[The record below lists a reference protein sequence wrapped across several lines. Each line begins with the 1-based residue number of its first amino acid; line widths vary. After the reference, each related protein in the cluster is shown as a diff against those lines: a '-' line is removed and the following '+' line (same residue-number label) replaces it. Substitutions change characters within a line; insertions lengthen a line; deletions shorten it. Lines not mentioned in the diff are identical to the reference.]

1 MESWLDVCMNV
12 LTSTKVITKI
22 KGVNMKK
29 SMNTITGML
38 VLMLFSHCGSP
49 SSKSSGGDGWLSYSG
64 DRKIEQRVDSL
75 LRLMTLEEKIGQMT
89 QFSANWSITG
99 PVMSDDFKPYLDKGL
114 IGSIFNATSV
124 EGIRRIQQIAVDS
137 TRLGIP
143 ILFGQ
148 DVIHG
153 YNTIFPIPLAE
164 ACSWDLALMQRTA
177 EIAALEAA
185 SDGINWTFAP
195 MVDIGRD
202 ARWGRVMEGA
212 GEDPYLGSRVA
223 EARVIGFQGGRGGA
237 SLGALHTLLA
247 CGKHLAAYGAAESG
261 RDYNSAEL
269 SEHTLRN
276 VYLPPYRAALEAG
289 VGTFMASFNEINGV
303 PATADR
309 WLMRDILRDEW
320 GFKGFVVSDYTG
332 INELVPHGVAED
344 EQHAAALAANAG
356 IDMDMTGATFIKY
369 LNQSVQ
375 EGKVS
380 EKTIDNATRRILE
393 MKFLLG
399 LFDDPY
405 RYLDEERAKQNRRTP
420 AFMET
425 ARKAVASSVVLLKN
439 EGDILP
445 IPKDKAITIALVG
458 PLMNDSLNLNG
469 EWAGLGD
476 RNQSVPLLRGITE
489 KFKDSPVKL
498 IYAEGTTI
506 TETSSGKIAEAVAA
520 ARRAD
525 IVIAAM
531 GEDFNWSGE
540 AAVRTDIRLP
550 EAQRTLLEALK
561 ETGKPIVLVNLSG
574 RPLDLS
580 WEDGQ
585 MDAILQAWFPGTQA
599 GHGIADVIAGDVN
612 PAGRLVM
619 SFPRNIGQLPIY
631 YNRKNTGRPVDLSDE
646 TIDYKSNYLDSS
658 ITPLYP
664 FGYGLS
670 YTTYT
675 ISDLR
680 LDKPSMKAIDDR
692 ILVTATVLN
701 SGTVDGEMVVQ
712 LYIRDLVGSVTRPVK
727 ELKGF
732 HKIALK
738 KGESRQVTFELRS
751 EDLAFYGLDK
761 KKKTEPGNFTL
772 WVAQSSADNSNEIDF
787 SVK

>member
-1 MESWLDVCMNV
+1 MLAVV
-12 LTSTKVITKI
+12 L
-22 KGVNMKK
+22 
-29 SMNTITGML
+29 L
-38 VLMLFSHCGSP
+38 VSCGSP
-49 SSKSSGGDGWLSYSG
+49 SSNTSGAGTWQSYSG
-64 DRKIEQRVDSL
+64 DRNIEKRVDSVL
-75 LRLMTLEEKIGQMT
+75 KLMTLEEKIGQMT

-99 PVMSDDFKPYLDKGL
+99 PVMSDDLKPYLEKGL

-124 EGIRRIQQIAVDS
+124 EGIRRMQQIAVDS

-143 ILFGQ
+143 ILFGL

-153 YNTIFPIPLAE
+153 YKTIFPIPLAE

-195 MVDIGRD
+195 MVDIARD

-223 EARVIGFQGGRGGA
+223 EARVIGFQGGAGGTA
-237 SLGALHTLLA
+237 LGELHTLLA
-247 CGKHLAAYGAAESG
+247 TGKHLAAYGAAESG
-261 RDYNSAEL
+261 RDYNTAEL

-276 VYLPPYRAALEAG
+276 VYLPPYKAALEAG

-303 PATADR
+303 PATANR
-309 WLMRDILRDEW
+309 WLLTDILRDEW

-332 INELVPHGVAED
+332 INELIAHGVAED
-344 EQHAAALAANAG
+344 EQHAAELAVNAG
-356 IDMDMTGATFIKY
+356 VDMDMTGSTYIRY
-369 LNQSVQ
+369 LTQLVE
-375 EGKVS
+375 EGSVS
-380 EKTIDNATRRILE
+380 EKTIDNAARRILE

-405 RYLDEERAKQNRRTP
+405 RYLDEERAKQNTMTP
-420 AFMET
+420 EFMET

-439 EGDILP
+439 DNQLLP
-445 IPKDKAITIALVG
+445 ITKEKALTLALVG
-458 PLMNDSLNLNG
+458 PLMNDSINLNG

-476 RNQSVPLLRGITE
+476 RNKSVPILKGLTE
-489 KFKDSPVKL
+489 KYKESPVKL
-498 IYAEGTTI
+498 IYAEGSAI
-506 TETSSGKIAEAVAA
+506 TETTPEKIAEAVSA

-525 IVIAAM
+525 VVIAAM

-550 EAQRTLLEALK
+550 EAQRQLLKALK
-561 ETGKPIVLVNLSG
+561 ETGKPVVLINLSG

-580 WEDGQ
+580 WEDEQ
-585 MDAILQAWFPGTQA
+585 MDAILQAWFPGIQG
-599 GHGIADVIAGDVN
+599 GHGIADVIAGDYN
-612 PAGRLVM
+612 PSARLVM
-619 SFPRNIGQLPIY
+619 SFPRNVGQIPIY
-631 YNRKNTGRPVDLSDE
+631 YNQKNTGRPVDLTNES
-646 TIDYKSNYLDSS
+646 IDYKSSYLDTS

-675 ISDLR
+675 IRDLR
-680 LDKPSMKAIDDR
+680 LDKSSMKAAGDKIV
-692 ILVTATVLN
+692 ITANVQN
-701 SGTVDGEMVVQ
+701 SGTMDGEMVVQ

-732 HKIALK
+732 QKIPLK
-738 KGESRQVTFELRS
+738 AGESKQLSFELRS
-751 EDLAFYGLDK
+751 EELAFYGIDG
-761 KKKTEPGNFTL
+761 KKKTEPGSFRL
-772 WVAQSSADNSNEIDF
+772 WVAQSSDDNENEAAF
-787 SVK
+787 SVE

>member
-1 MESWLDVCMNV
+1 MRKVTLLVSTILFI
-12 LTSTKVITKI
+12 LTVYASGWKDST
-22 KGVNMKK
+22 
-29 SMNTITGML
+29 
-38 VLMLFSHCGSP
+38 SP
-49 SSKSSGGDGWLSYSG
+49 DKWNSFSG
-64 DRKIEQRVDSL
+64 DKKIEQRVDSL

-153 YNTIFPIPLAE
+153 YKTIFPIPLAE

-177 EIAALEAA
+177 EIAAIEAA

-212 GEDPYLGSRVA
+212 GEDPYLGNRVA

-261 RDYNSAEL
+261 RDYNTAEL

-276 VYLPPYRAALEAG
+276 IYLPPYRAALEAG

-309 WLMRDILRDEW
+309 WLMTEILRDEW

-344 EQHAAALAANAG
+344 EQHAAELAVNAG
-356 IDMDMTGATFIKY
+356 IEMDMTGATFIKY
-369 LNQSVQ
+369 LTQSV
-375 EGKVS
+375 EECRVS
-380 EKTIDNATRRILE
+380 EETIDNATRRILE

-399 LFDDPY
+399 LIDDPY
-405 RYLDEERAKQNRRTP
+405 RYLDEVRAKENTMTP

-425 ARKAVASSVVLLKN
+425 ARKAVSSSVVLLKN
-439 EGDILP
+439 EENILP
-445 IPKDKAITIALVG
+445 IRKEKAITVALVG
-458 PLMNDSLNLNG
+458 PLMNDSINLNG

-476 RNQSVPLLRGITE
+476 RNKSVSILEGLTE
-489 KFKDSPVKL
+489 KYKDSGVNL
-498 IYAEGTTI
+498 LYAEGSAI
-506 TETSSGKIAEAVAA
+506 SETSPAKIAEAISA
-520 ARRAD
+520 ARSAD
-525 IVIAAM
+525 IVIAAV
-531 GEDFNWSGE
+531 GESFHWSGE

-550 EAQRTLLEALK
+550 EAQRQLLEALK
-561 ETGKPIVLVNLSG
+561 ETGKPVVLINLSG

-580 WEDGQ
+580 WEDEQ
-585 MDAILQAWFPGTQA
+585 MAAILQAWFPGTQA
-599 GHGIADVIAGDVN
+599 GYGIADVIAGDVN
-612 PAGRLVM
+612 PSARLVM

-631 YNRKNTGRPVDLSDE
+631 YNRKNTGRPVDLTDE
-646 TIDYKSNYLDSS
+646 TIDYKSNYLDAS

-670 YTTYT
+670 YTTYA

-680 LDKPSMKAIDDR
+680 LDKSSMKAIDDK
-692 ILVTATVLN
+692 ITLTATVHN
-701 SGTVDGEMVVQ
+701 SGAVDGEMVVQ

-732 HKIALK
+732 QKIALK
-738 KGESRQVTFELRS
+738 AGEVRQVTFDLRS
-751 EDLAFYGLDK
+751 KELAFYGIDM
-761 KKKTEPGNFTL
+761 KKKTEPGNFRL
-772 WVAQSSADNSNEIDF
+772 WVAQHSDDNENEATF
-787 SVK
+787 AVE

>member
-1 MESWLDVCMNV
+1 MKEKRQKMGKSIIPVVYILA
-12 LTSTKVITKI
+12 VI
-22 KGVNMKK
+22 
-29 SMNTITGML
+29 L
-38 VLMLFSHCGSP
+38 LAACGSP
-49 SSKSSGGDGWLSYSG
+49 SSGTSEAGRAGKWQSFSG
-64 DRKIEQRVDSL
+64 DKRIEKRVDSVL
-75 LRLMTLEEKIGQMT
+75 KLMTLEEKIGQMT

-99 PVMSDDFKPYLDKGL
+99 PVMSDDFLPYMQKGL
-114 IGSIFNATSV
+114 VGSIFNATSV
-124 EGIRRIQQIAVDS
+124 AGIRRMQQIAVDS

-153 YNTIFPIPLAE
+153 YKTIFPIPLAE
-164 ACSWDLALMQRTA
+164 ACSWDLELMRRTA
-177 EIAALEAA
+177 EIAAVEAA

-195 MVDIGRD
+195 MVDIARD

-212 GEDPYLGSRVA
+212 GEDPYLGSKAA
-223 EARVIGFQGGRGGA
+223 EARVIGFQGGRGGT
-237 SLGALHTLLA
+237 SLNAINTLLA

-261 RDYNSAEL
+261 RDYNTAEL

-303 PATADR
+303 PATGDR
-309 WLMRDILRDEW
+309 WLLTDLLRDEW
-320 GFKGFVVSDYTG
+320 GFTGFVVSDYTG

-344 EQHAAALAANAG
+344 EKHAAELAANAG
-356 IDMDMTGATFIKY
+356 IDMDMTGATFIKH
-369 LNQSVQ
+369 LTESVK

-380 EKTIDNATRRILE
+380 EKTIDNAVRRILE

-405 RYLDEERAKQNRRTP
+405 RYLDEGRAKENTMRP
-420 AFMET
+420 EFMET
-425 ARKAVASSVVLLKN
+425 AREAVAASVVLLKN
-439 EGDILP
+439 DNQVLP
-445 IPKDKAITIALVG
+445 VTKESGKTIALVG
-458 PLMNDSLNLNG
+458 PLMNDSINLNG

-476 RNQSVPLLRGITE
+476 RNKSVPILKGLTKKYEGSSVR
-489 KFKDSPVKL
+489 L
-498 IYAEGTTI
+498 IYAEGASI
-506 TETSSGKIAEAVAA
+506 TETSSAKIAEAVAA
-520 ARRAD
+520 ARKAD

-550 EAQRTLLEALK
+550 EPQHELLKALK
-561 ETGKPIVLVNLSG
+561 ETGKPVVLVTLSG

-580 WEDGQ
+580 WEDEN

-599 GHGIADVIAGDVN
+599 GHGIADVIAGDYN
-612 PAGRLVM
+612 PSARLAM
-619 SFPRNIGQLPIY
+619 SFPRNIGQIPIY
-631 YNRKNTGRPVDLSDE
+631 YNQKNTGRPVDLTNE
-646 TIDYKSNYLDSS
+646 TIDYKSSYLDTS

-670 YTTYT
+670 YTTFD
-675 ISDLR
+675 ISGVR
-680 LDKPSMKAIDDR
+680 SDKSSMGAVNDKI
-692 ILVTATVLN
+692 TVVADVQN
-701 SGTVDGEMVVQ
+701 SGPVDGEVVVQ

-732 HKIALK
+732 QKVPLK
-738 KGESRQVTFELRS
+738 AGESRHVSFELTS
-751 EDLAFYGLDK
+751 EDLAFYGIDM
-761 KKKTEPGNFTL
+761 KKKTEPGEFKL
-772 WVAQSSADNSNEIDF
+772 WVAQSSTDNSNEIEF
-787 SVK
+787 SVE

>member
-1 MESWLDVCMNV
+1 
-12 LTSTKVITKI
+12 
-22 KGVNMKK
+22 
-29 SMNTITGML
+29 
-38 VLMLFSHCGSP
+38 
-49 SSKSSGGDGWLSYSG
+49 
-64 DRKIEQRVDSL
+64 
-75 LRLMTLEEKIGQMT
+75 MTLEEKIGQMT

-153 YNTIFPIPLAE
+153 YKTIFPIPLAE

-177 EIAALEAA
+177 EIAAIEAA

-212 GEDPYLGSRVA
+212 GEDPYLGNRVA

-261 RDYNSAEL
+261 RDYNTAEL

-276 VYLPPYRAALEAG
+276 IYLPPYRAALEAG

-309 WLMRDILRDEW
+309 WLMTEILRDEW

-344 EQHAAALAANAG
+344 EQHAAELAVNAG
-356 IDMDMTGATFIKY
+356 IEMDMTGATFIKY
-369 LNQSVQ
+369 LTQSV
-375 EGKVS
+375 EECRVS
-380 EKTIDNATRRILE
+380 EETIDNATRRILE

-399 LFDDPY
+399 LIDDPY
-405 RYLDEERAKQNRRTP
+405 RYLDEVRAKENTMTP

-425 ARKAVASSVVLLKN
+425 ARKAVSSSVVLLKN
-439 EGDILP
+439 EENILP
-445 IPKDKAITIALVG
+445 IRKEKAITVALVG
-458 PLMNDSLNLNG
+458 PLMNDSINLNG

-476 RNQSVPLLRGITE
+476 RNKSVSILEGLTE
-489 KFKDSPVKL
+489 KYKDSGVNL
-498 IYAEGTTI
+498 LYAEGSAI
-506 TETSSGKIAEAVAA
+506 SETSPAKIAEAISA
-520 ARRAD
+520 ARSAD
-525 IVIAAM
+525 IVIAAV
-531 GEDFNWSGE
+531 GESFHWSGE

-550 EAQRTLLEALK
+550 EAQRQLLEALK
-561 ETGKPIVLVNLSG
+561 ETGKPVVLINLSG

-580 WEDGQ
+580 WEDEQ
-585 MDAILQAWFPGTQA
+585 MAAILQAWFPGTQA
-599 GHGIADVIAGDVN
+599 GYGIADVIAGDVN
-612 PAGRLVM
+612 PSARLVM

-631 YNRKNTGRPVDLSDE
+631 YNRKNTGRPVDLTDE
-646 TIDYKSNYLDSS
+646 TIDYKSNYLDAS

-670 YTTYT
+670 YTTYA

-680 LDKPSMKAIDDR
+680 LDKSSMKAIDDK
-692 ILVTATVLN
+692 ITLTATVHN
-701 SGTVDGEMVVQ
+701 SGAVDGEMVVQ

-732 HKIALK
+732 QKIALK
-738 KGESRQVTFELRS
+738 AGEVRQVTFDLRS
-751 EDLAFYGLDK
+751 KELAFYGIDM
-761 KKKTEPGNFTL
+761 KKKTEPGNFRL
-772 WVAQSSADNSNEIDF
+772 WVAQHSDDNENEATF
-787 SVK
+787 AVE

>member
-1 MESWLDVCMNV
+1 
-12 LTSTKVITKI
+12 
-22 KGVNMKK
+22 MKK
-29 SMNTITGML
+29 YSISMVCTLAVML
-38 VLMLFSHCGSP
+38 LASCGS
-49 SSKSSGGDGWLSYSG
+49 SSSDNSGGGRWVSYSG
-64 DRKIEQRVDSL
+64 DKKIEQRVDSL
-75 LRLMTLEEKIGQMT
+75 LSLMTLEEKIGQMT

-124 EGIRRIQQIAVDS
+124 EGIRRIQQTAVDS

-153 YNTIFPIPLAE
+153 YKTIFPIPLAE

-261 RDYNSAEL
+261 RDYNTAEL

-309 WLMRDILRDEW
+309 WLMTDILRDEW

-332 INELVPHGVAED
+332 VNELVPHGVAED
-344 EQHAAALAANAG
+344 EQHAAELAVNAG
-356 IDMDMTGATFIKY
+356 IDMDMTGATYIKH
-369 LNQSVQ
+369 LTQAEE
-375 EGKVS
+375 EGRVS
-380 EKTIDNATRRILE
+380 EKAIDNAARRILE

-405 RYLDEERAKQNRRTP
+405 RYLDEERARQNTMTP

-425 ARKAVASSVVLLKN
+425 AREAVAASVVLLKN
-439 EGDILP
+439 EGTILP
-445 IPKDKAITIALVG
+445 IPKEKAVTLALVG
-458 PLMNDSLNLNG
+458 PLMNDSVNLNG

-476 RNQSVPLLRGITE
+476 RNKSVSILEGLTG
-489 KFKDSPVKL
+489 KYKDSGVNL
-498 IYAEGTTI
+498 LYAEGSAI
-506 TETSSGKIAEAVAA
+506 DETSPGKIAEAVSA

-525 IVIAAM
+525 IVIAAV
-531 GEDFNWSGE
+531 GESFHWSGE

-550 EAQRTLLEALK
+550 EAQRQLLQALK
-561 ETGKPIVLVNLSG
+561 ETGKPVVLVNLSG

-580 WEDGQ
+580 WENEE
-585 MDAILQAWFPGTQA
+585 MDAILQAWFPGTQG
-599 GHGIADVIAGDVN
+599 GHGIADVIAGDQN
-612 PAGRLVM
+612 PSARLVI

-631 YNRKNTGRPVDLSDE
+631 YNRKNTGRPVDLNDE
-646 TIDYKSNYLDSS
+646 TTDYKSNYLDSS

-670 YTTYT
+670 YTTYA
-675 ISDLR
+675 ISDLS
-680 LDKPSMKAIDDR
+680 LDKPSMKATGDSIT
-692 ILVTATVLN
+692 VTATVHN
-701 SGTVDGEMVVQ
+701 SGAVDGEMVVQ
-712 LYIRDLVGSVTRPVK
+712 LYIRDLVGSTTRPVK

-732 HKIALK
+732 QKVPLK
-738 KGESRQVTFELRS
+738 AGERRQVTFELRA
-751 EDLAFYGLDK
+751 EELAFYGLDME
-761 KKKTEPGNFTL
+761 KKTEPGSFRL
-772 WVAQSSADNSNEIDF
+772 WVAQSSDDNANEAGF
-787 SVK
+787 TVE

>member
-1 MESWLDVCMNV
+1 MRKGIISVAYI
-12 LTSTKVITKI
+12 TAVI
-22 KGVNMKK
+22 
-29 SMNTITGML
+29 L
-38 VLMLFSHCGSP
+38 LAACGSP
-49 SSKSSGGDGWLSYSG
+49 SAGTSGSGKWQSFSG
-64 DRKIEQRVDSL
+64 DKRIEQRVDSVL
-75 LRLMTLEEKIGQMT
+75 KLMTLEEKIGQMT

-99 PVMSDDFKPYLDKGL
+99 PVMSDDFQPYLEKGL

-124 EGIRRIQQIAVDS
+124 EGIRRMQQIAVEE

-153 YNTIFPIPLAE
+153 YKTIFPIPLAE
-164 ACSWDLALMQRTA
+164 ACSWDLEMMQRTA
-177 EIAALEAA
+177 EIAAIEAA

-212 GEDPYLGSRVA
+212 GEDPYLGSKIA
-223 EARVIGFQGGRGGA
+223 EARVTGFQGKDIS
-237 SLGALHTLLA
+237 SLGEPTTLLA
-247 CGKHLAAYGAAESG
+247 TGKHLAAYGAAESG
-261 RDYNSAEL
+261 RDYNPAEL

-276 VYLPPYRAALEAG
+276 VYLPPYQAALEAG

-309 WLMRDILRDEW
+309 WLLTEVLRNEW

-332 INELVPHGVAED
+332 VNELVPHGVAKD
-344 EQHAAALAANAG
+344 EKQAAELAVNAG
-356 IDMDMTGATFIKY
+356 VDMDMTGATYIKY
-369 LNQSVQ
+369 LTESVK

-380 EKTIDNATRRILE
+380 EKSIDIAVRRILE

-405 RYLDEERAKQNRRTP
+405 RYLNEERAKQNTMTP
-420 AFMET
+420 EFMET

-439 EGDILP
+439 DNQILP
-445 IPKDKAITIALVG
+445 ITKESGKTIALVG
-458 PLMNDSLNLNG
+458 PLMNDSINLNG

-476 RNQSVPLLRGITE
+476 RNKSIPILKGLTE
-489 KFKDSPVKL
+489 KYEGSTIKL
-498 IYAEGTTI
+498 IYTEGTSI
-506 TETSSGKIAEAVAA
+506 TETTPAKIAEAVAA

-525 IVIAAM
+525 VVIAAM

-550 EAQRTLLEALK
+550 EAQRELLRSLK
-561 ETGKPIVLVNLSG
+561 ETGKPVVLVTLSG

-580 WEDGQ
+580 WEDEN
-585 MDAILQAWFPGTQA
+585 MEAILQAWFPGTQG
-599 GHGIADVIAGDVN
+599 GHGIADVIAGDYN
-612 PAGRLVM
+612 PSGRLVM
-619 SFPRNIGQLPIY
+619 SFPRDVGQIPIY
-631 YNRKNTGRPVDLSDE
+631 YNQKNTGRPVDLDDE
-646 TIDYKSNYLDSS
+646 SIDYKSSYLDAS

-670 YTTYT
+670 YTTFVVNNAKVDKKSLKTENDKIT
-675 ISDLR
+675 I
-680 LDKPSMKAIDDR
+680 
-692 ILVTATVLN
+692 TANVRN
-701 SGTVDGEMVVQ
+701 AGSADGEIVVQ
-712 LYIRDLVGSVTRPVK
+712 LYTRQLVASVTRPVK

-732 HKIALK
+732 QKIALK
-738 KGESRQVTFELRS
+738 AGESKQVTFELAS
-751 EDLAFYGLDK
+751 DDLAFYGIDMQ
-761 KKKTEPGNFTL
+761 KKTEPGKMKL
-772 WVAQSSADNSNEIDF
+772 WVAQHAADNSNEIDF
-787 SVK
+787 WIE